1 MRIAKSLDDL
11 DPQFCHW
18 LAGQVDGEGSFQLKS
33 KRHIWW
39 LELTISLRADDR
51 PMLQMIQEQL
61 GRGHCYPHPVAKGA
75 NPHSHL
81 RYMLRFAN
89 ATDTRFIV
97 ALFERYPL
105 RSKKRRDFEL
115 WAEARKELDKPP
127 LARDLRH
134 LKHLARAI
142 REVRKYEAPMIQP
155 YEPEGQQASLQ
166 LEEM

>member
-11 DPQFCHW
+11 DPGFCQW
-18 LAGQVDGEGSFQLKS
+18 LAGQTDGEGSFNLKHEQE
-33 KRHIWW
+33 RWW
-39 LELTISLRADDR
+39 LDFTISLRADDL
-51 PMLQMIQEQL
+51 PMLKMIQEQL
-61 GRGHCYPHPVAKGA
+61 GRGHCYPHPPAKGA
-75 NPHSHL
+75 NPHSRP

-142 REVRKYEAPMIQP
+142 REVRKYKAPMIQP

-166 LEEM
+166 LGEI